1 MDKLNQK
8 NICDKWL
15 INKNINPETMRK
27 IKENGPVYKKLEKK
41 CSLNQKNQS
50 DIQKINAFMKINKL
64 FNPYVN
70 RNSVNI
76 IDRIN
81 YYLILNKYLLTIK
94 KVNNCLRLYNI
105 DPINRLPIYRIGN
118 NIILDKHIGQPS
130 KHGIV
135 FLSHFK
141 SNIKYGTKYD
151 KLNKFAVK
159 ITNQSKQHKKE
170 IEILKIITQKVIELK
185 CPHFPI
191 SYGYLRCDNSSLK
204 SNNSD
209 DYSIVKDK
217 HYDSNLLPEII
228 KKNKKIY
235 IQINELASGD
245 FINILITTKKNLIN
259 NIVQMFISI
268 MFFHNVTNYYHN
280 DAHPGNFLYHK
291 IKPGGY
297 FHYNIYGKDFYLEN
311 IGYLWMIWDFGLV
324 KSFKEAKKE
333 KISIN
338 NDYYKYIYDLNKI
351 IEIIKFKKIT
361 SSEKSIKKKLFALI
375 QTYDDVIDYKKIKN
389 MNGKILKFFSDNVS
403 SFITTKP
410 SNIIN
415 KIPYIIN

>member
-1 MDKLNQK
+1 MNKLTQK

-50 DIQKINAFMKINKL
+50 DMQKINAFMKINKL
-64 FNPYVN
+64 FIPYVN

-81 YYLILNKYLLTIK
+81 YFLILKKYLSTIK
-94 KVNNCLRLYNI
+94 KINSCLRLYNI
-105 DPINRLPIYRIGN
+105 DTINKLPIYRIGT
-118 NIILDKHIGQPS
+118 NIILDKPIGQPS

-159 ITNQSKQHKKE
+159 ITNQSRRHKKE

-191 SYGYLRCDNSSLK
+191 SYGYLRCDNPKIK

-217 HYDSNLLPEII
+217 HFDSNLLPEII
-228 KKNKKIY
+228 NKYNKVY

-245 FINILITTKKNLIN
+245 FINILITTNKNLIN

-324 KSFKEAKKE
+324 KSFKEAKKD

-338 NDYYKYIYDLNKI
+338 TDYYKYINNLNKI
-351 IEIIKFKKIT
+351 IDIIKFKKLT
-361 SSEKSIKKKLFALI
+361 SSEKSIKKK
-375 QTYDDVIDYKKIKN
+375 
-389 MNGKILKFFSDNVS
+389 
-403 SFITTKP
+403 
-410 SNIIN
+410 
-415 KIPYIIN
+415 